1 MTIRPDTKNS
11 AVVFG
16 ASGLVGKEILTQL
29 SGNKDFGRIVAVVRN
44 KSDIANPGLEQVS
57 ISDFSRLMDL
67 KDKLDADAYFCCIG
81 TTIKKAGSR
90 EAFLKVDHDIPEKI
104 AQLAEALHIPA
115 MVIISSMGANS
126 RSTNFYL
133 RTKGTMEKT
142 VRETYS
148 GNLKFVRPSLLMGKR
163 EEFRLGEKIAVG
175 FMKAFGWLFAGP
187 LKKYRGINS
196 RDVACVMI
204 KISDYPAGK
213 IIYESD
219 ELQELI

>member
-1 MTIRPDTKNS
+1 M
-11 AVVFG
+11 
-16 ASGLVGKEILTQL
+16 
-29 SGNKDFGRIVAVVRN
+29 
-44 KSDIANPGLEQVS
+44 ANPGLEQVS

-175 FMKAFGWLFAGP
+175 FMKACGWLLAGP
-187 LKKYRGINS
+187 LKKYKGIYAS
-196 RDVACVMI
+196 DVACAMI
-204 KISDYPAGK
+204 KISQSESDK
-213 IIYESD
+213 TVYESD
-219 ELQELI
+219 ELFDILSK